1 MPDPDTLP
9 AHAKPTRRQALRAF
23 LRPNKGQL
31 VAGVVLFLT
40 SLLIVMTLRSQAH
53 QPEFATMRQSDLI
66 QLLDNQHAE
75 TRRLENE
82 IRELEA
88 TRSQLLS
95 GADRAQAAQ
104 EEAQRRLDQFQILS
118 GTAPAV
124 GPGVTIE
131 IHDPH
136 AKVSADLLLNA
147 IEELRDAGAEVIEIN
162 GRVRLVV
169 TSWFADAPDG
179 QIMVDDTR
187 LEAPYVLTVIGER
200 GTLEAGARFRGGLVS
215 QVESERVG
223 GDVIITQSDRLEI
236 LSVVPPAS
244 FEFATPVAG
253 Q

>member
-1 MPDPDTLP
+1 MPEPEDLP

-31 VAGVVLFLT
+31 VVGVVMFLT
-40 SLLIVMTLRSQAH
+40 ALLVVTTLRSQAH

-104 EEAQRRLDQFQILS
+104 EEAQRRLAQFQILS
-118 GTAPAV
+118 GTVPAV
-124 GPGVTIE
+124 GPGITIE
-131 IHDPH
+131 IHDPQS
-136 AKVSADLLLNA
+136 KVSADLLLNA

-162 GRVRLVV
+162 GQVRLVV
-169 TSWFADAPDG
+169 TSWFADAPNG
-179 QIMVDDTR
+179 RIIVDDIELR
-187 LEAPYVLTVIGER
+187 PPYLLTVIGER

-223 GDVIITQSDRLEI
+223 GEVFIAQSDRLEI

-244 FEFATPVAG
+244 FEFATPVTG